1 MGAMHIGA
9 AGSIRL
15 LIITAAA
22 AAVVTGC
29 QSSSSSTPPAPAA
42 TTSAAS
48 GTSAAGTSSAAAA
61 AAATAAAPAAAGAG
75 AGGAVNV
82 CSLLTSAQAS
92 AINKVTYGAATP
104 KHLENGWDECSY
116 ANNGSVDP
124 VDIQHL
130 DVDVLSIAGCYD
142 QLKSTL
148 EPGTAISGVGDA
160 AFGYEIG
167 LLVRTGS
174 TCVQIQGLTHA
185 ELMGDHSGDVAIAK
199 IVLAGLH

>member
-9 AGSIRL
+9 AGGIRL

-29 QSSSSSTPPAPAA
+29 QSSSSSAPPAPTA
-42 TTSAAS
+42 TTPAA
-48 GTSAAGTSSAAAA
+48 GTASAAGSTSAAAA
-61 AAATAAAPAAAGAG
+61 ASVAKSAAAGAG
-75 AGGAVNV
+75 AGVNV

-104 KHLENGWDECSY
+104 KQVESGWNQCSY
-116 ANNGSVDP
+116 ANKGSVDP
-124 VDIQHL
+124 VDIQSL
-130 DVDVLSIAGCYD
+130 DVDVISIAGCYD
-142 QLKSTL
+142 QLKSTVGS
-148 EPGTAISGVGDA
+148 GTPVSGVGDA
-160 AFGYEIG
+160 AFGYGIG

-174 TCVQIQGLTHA
+174 TCVQVQGLTHA
-185 ELMGDHSGDVAIAK
+185 ELDGDHSGDVAIAK